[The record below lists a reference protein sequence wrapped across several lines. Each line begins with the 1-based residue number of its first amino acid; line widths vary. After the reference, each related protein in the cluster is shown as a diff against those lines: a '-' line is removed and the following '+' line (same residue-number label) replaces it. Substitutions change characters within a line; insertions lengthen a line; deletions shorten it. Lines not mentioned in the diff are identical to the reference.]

1 MPSYAVVT
9 PVYNAERT
17 LPPMIDALMQL
28 DPKPRAIYMVDD
40 RSTDNSVEVMRR
52 YPGVTAV
59 PLPVNQGP
67 GNARNVGARMADT
80 DLLLMIDSDCYID
93 PQGFRV
99 AYQRMA
105 AEPRLAGIMGVPVRD
120 TPGGPFPGKFKNY
133 WYHLE
138 FETWGDPPRTLYG
151 SLFLM
156 RREAYHSV
164 GGFDA
169 SFGRTPCEDAEFYFR
184 LVQAGHR
191 FERRMDFTFVHD
203 KTMTLRQLLRT
214 SFERSVS
221 IIRNMSGKLGK
232 AGNPWRLREKA
243 LWAAEIGA
251 GSAAVGILPLLAL
264 ALACGATALGA
275 ALGAAWLLCVT
286 LFFLCVRD
294 KIIFALRDKGLAFAA
309 KAFFCRMLEM
319 PPVAVGI
326 VWGTLSRA
334 DRP

>member
-1 MPSYAVVT
+1 VC
-9 PVYNAERT
+9 RC
-17 LPPMIDALMQL
+17 
-28 DPKPRAIYMVDD
+28 AIRRRD
-40 RSTDNSVEVMRR
+40 R
-52 YPGVTAV
+52 
-59 PLPVNQGP
+59 
-67 GNARNVGARMADT
+67 
-80 DLLLMIDSDCYID
+80 
-93 PQGFRV
+93 
-99 AYQRMA
+99 
-105 AEPRLAGIMGVPVRD
+105 
-120 TPGGPFPGKFKNY
+120 FPGQFKNY

-138 FETWGDPPRTLYG
+138 FEAWGDPPRTLYG

-156 RREAYHSV
+156 RRAAYHSV

-221 IIRNMSGKLGK
+221 IIQNMSGKLGR

-243 LWAAEIGA
+243 VWAAEIGA
-251 GSAAVGILPLLAL
+251 GSAVVLGLPLLSAAL
-264 ALACGATALGA
+264 AAGGLTAKA
-275 ALGAAWLLCVT
+275 AAAAWLLCLIV
-286 LFFLCVRD
+286 FFLCVRD

-309 KAFFCRMLEM
+309 RAFACRMLEM
-319 PPVAVGI
+319 PPVALGI

-334 DRP
+334 SRS